1 MFSVDRNRSTVMIVA
16 GEASGDL
23 HASNLYLELKKLIP
37 NVRSIGMGG
46 VHMREAGI
54 ELRYDSSNIAIIGL
68 DGLLKNYP
76 KIHRALRLMQET
88 ACRERPDLLICVDY
102 KEFNFKLA
110 RKAKACGIKVLFYVS
125 PQVWAWRPG
134 RVKKYGLAID
144 RMAVIFPFEVPFYEQ
159 HNIPVSYVG
168 HPLAE
173 KVHPSKTKQQALEQ
187 LELKKSQAIIG
198 LLPGSRASEVKRL
211 LPVMLAAG
219 ALLNKQ
225 RSGVSFVLIQAS
237 SIDDQQIAELIE
249 TSPLT
254 VKVIKNQRYDAIQC
268 CNAVLTTSGTATL
281 EVALLEIPMVITYIV
296 SPLTYIIGKLLVN
309 IPYIGLP
316 NIISGR
322 KIVQEF
328 IQKEASAENIAAEL
342 EKILNDCEYLT
353 TILKDLKAVKEQ
365 LGAGG
370 GTAKLA
376 AVAAGMLGLENQNV

>member
-1 MFSVDRNRSTVMIVA
+1 MIVA

-37 NVRSIGMGG
+37 NIRAIGMGG

-54 ELRYDSSNIAIIGL
+54 DLRYDSSNIAIIGL
-68 DGLLKNYP
+68 DGIVKNYP
-76 KIHRALRLMQET
+76 KIHRALRLMQDT

-134 RVKKYGLAID
+134 RVKKYGRAID

-159 HNIPVSYVG
+159 YHIPVSYVG

-173 KVHPSKTKQQALEQ
+173 KIHPSKTKQQALEQ
-187 LELKKSQAIIG
+187 LELEESQAIIG
-198 LLPGSRASEVKRL
+198 LLPGSRTSEVKRL
-211 LPVMLAAG
+211 LPIMLAAG
-219 ALLNKQ
+219 ALLDKKL
-225 RSGVSFVLIQAS
+225 SPVSFVLIQAS
-237 SIDDQQIAELIE
+237 SIDDQQVADIIE

-254 VKVIKNQRYDAIQC
+254 VKVIKNNRYDAIQC

-316 NIISGR
+316 NIILGR

-328 IQKEASAENIAAEL
+328 IQKEAIAENIAAEI
-342 EKILNDCEYLT
+342 EKILNDSEYST
-353 TILKDLKAVKEQ
+353 TILTDLKAVKEQ

-376 AVAAGMLGLENQNV
+376 AVAAGMLGL